1 MRHLTIWLAQRRKAI
16 IGVLVGSIAAQA
28 ARAGIDLTQAQADW
42 LTVVLTGIS
51 VYLVP
56 NQR

>member
-1 MRHLTIWLAQRRKAI
+1 MQHIRLWLAQRRKAI
-16 IGVLVGSIAAQA
+16 IGVAVGTIAAQA
-28 ARAGIDLTQAQADW
+28 ARAGIDLTDAQADW
-42 LTVVLTGIS
+42 LTLVLTSIS